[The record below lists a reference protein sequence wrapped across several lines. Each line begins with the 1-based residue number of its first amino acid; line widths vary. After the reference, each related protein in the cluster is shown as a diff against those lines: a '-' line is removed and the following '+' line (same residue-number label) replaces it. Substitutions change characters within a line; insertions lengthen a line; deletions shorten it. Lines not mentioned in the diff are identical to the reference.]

1 MHQSRVAYCP
11 PEQPAG
17 IFWYGKRSSSPGRP
31 PRWVDRLLQGT
42 IAPTACGSEPDVAR
56 SEPVLNHEESE
67 PGPSDEPDQG
77 VEDDPSSV
85 PLQEADRDCPPDAGD
100 RENDCPENEDQEN
113 EILDDG
119 ASEEANCNGEYGEPI
134 GTQQRYGLRDR
145 ISPPTRLM
153 FLHSSR
159 SSLSEE
165 WVM

>member
-1 MHQSRVAYCP
+1 MWNIDRQDLLTDFAENNCPYCLWSR
-11 PEQPAG
+11 
-17 IFWYGKRSSSPGRP
+17 
-31 PRWVDRLLQGT
+31 T
-42 IAPTACGSEPDVAR
+42 R

-67 PGPSDEPDQG
+67 PGPSGG
-77 VEDDPSSV
+77 VEDDSSSV
-85 PLQEADRDCPPDAGD
+85 PLQEADRDGPPAEGD

-134 GTQQRYGLRDR
+134 GTQRRYGLRNR

-153 FLHSSR
+153 FFHSSR

-165 WVM
+165 GVM

>member
-1 MHQSRVAYCP
+1 M
-11 PEQPAG
+11 
-17 IFWYGKRSSSPGRP
+17 
-31 PRWVDRLLQGT
+31 
-42 IAPTACGSEPDVAR
+42 
-56 SEPVLNHEESE
+56 LNHEESE

-77 VEDDPSSV
+77 VGDDPSSV

-100 RENDCPENEDQEN
+100 KENDCPENEDQEN

-165 WVM
+165 GVM